1 MIKKNEKNINDKA
14 LKTISQANKKAV
26 ILIIFSIIFSVLFII
41 GIFYYFFVSK
51 LDIAKKNDEPL
62 YFSILFIDDN
72 RDIYGAYV
80 GIISSLNDRIGLIGI
95 PRNIALWE
103 NKSLSPVVI
112 DQLYK
117 NGGENAVFRA
127 IENSVNKK
135 ITYRIAID
143 NNQISDIIDLIGG
156 VKMYVETPIEY
167 KNEEKGYELSFDI
180 GEWMFTGKKV
190 ISYLHYLTM
199 KGYEDIETLYRLED
213 IVVNCMIGFI
223 QNPQLR
229 NIINSKDMRDVIFS
243 KLKSNLR
250 PPDIKAFM
258 NILANSNERTLV
270 IENIDARV
278 DDNGILTPIF
288 DGSAFI
294 KQMDD
299 LTLYVELKTQ
309 KSELNNEDVSL
320 TVLNATTVG
329 GLADRINIRMRYR
342 GFSAGEY
349 GNFGTNL
356 NESVV
361 LIRDG
366 QIEKA
371 FMVANEGR
379 VSRVYAKTDR
389 RVLNNAVLIL
399 GNDYYEIT
407 Q

>member
-1 MIKKNEKNINDKA
+1 NN
-14 LKTISQANKKAV
+14 
-26 ILIIFSIIFSVLFII
+26 
-41 GIFYYFFVSK
+41 
-51 LDIAKKNDEPL
+51 
-62 YFSILFIDDN
+62 
-72 RDIYGAYV
+72 DIYGAYV
-80 GIISSLNDRIGLIGI
+80 GIISSLNNRIGLIGL
-95 PRNIALWE
+95 PKNIALWE
-103 NKSLSPVVI
+103 NDNSSAEVI
-112 DQLYK
+112 EQLYK

-143 NNQISDIIDLIGG
+143 NNQISDIIDLMGG
-156 VKMYVETPIEY
+156 VKMYVEEPINY
-167 KNEEKGYELSFDI
+167 KDEEKGYELSFDI
-180 GEWMFTGKKV
+180 GEWLFTGKKV
-190 ISYLHYLTM
+190 ISYLHYLNM

-213 IVVNCMIGFI
+213 VIVNSMISLI
-223 QNPQLR
+223 QSPQLR
-229 NIINSKDMRDVIFS
+229 NIIHSKDMRKAIFGS
-243 KLKSNLR
+243 MKSNLR
-250 PPDIKAFM
+250 PPDMKAIM

-278 DDNGILTPIF
+278 SDNGILTPIF

-320 TVLNATTVG
+320 TVLNATTVV

-379 VSRVYAKTDR
+379 VTRVYAKTDR

>member
-1 MIKKNEKNINDKA
+1 MNNSEKKLNDKA

-26 ILIIFSIIFSVLFII
+26 MLIIFSIIFSVSLIVVV
-41 GIFYYFFVSK
+41 FYYFFISK

-62 YFSILFIDDN
+62 YFSVLFIDDN
-72 RDIYGAYV
+72 NDIYGAYV
-80 GIISSLNDRIGLIGI
+80 GIISSLNNRIGLIGL

-103 NKSLSPVVI
+103 NNDSAPQAI
-112 DQLYK
+112 EELYK

-156 VKMYVETPIEY
+156 VKMYVEEPIEF
-167 KNEEKGYELSFDI
+167 KDEETGYELSFGI
-180 GEWMFTGKKV
+180 GEWLFTSSKV
-190 ISYLHYLTM
+190 ISYLHYLQM
-199 KGYEDIETLYRLED
+199 NGYSDIETLYRLED
-213 IVVNCMIGFI
+213 VIINSMIGFI
-223 QNPQLR
+223 QSPQLR
-229 NIINSKDMRDVIFS
+229 NILHSKDMRKAIAS
-243 KLKSNLR
+243 KVKSNLR
-250 PPDIKAFM
+250 PPDIKAIM
-258 NILANSNERTLV
+258 DILANSNERTLV
-270 IENIDARV
+270 IENIDARI

-288 DGSAFI
+288 EGSAFI

-379 VSRVYAKTDR
+379 VTRVYAKTDR

>member
-1 MIKKNEKNINDKA
+1 MKNKNEKNISI
-14 LKTISQANKKAV
+14 KTISQANQKS
-26 ILIIFSIIFSVLFII
+26 IMLIIFAVIFSLLFIA
-41 GIFYYFFVSK
+41 GIFYYFFISK
-51 LDIAKKNDEPL
+51 LDIAKKNDSPL
-62 YFSILFIDDN
+62 YFSVLFIDDN
-72 RDIYGAYV
+72 NDIYGAYV
-80 GIISSLNDRIGLIGI
+80 GIISSLNNRIGLIGL
-95 PRNIALWE
+95 PKNIALWE
-103 NKSLSPVVI
+103 NDNSSAEVI
-112 DQLYK
+112 EQLYK

-143 NNQISDIIDLIGG
+143 NNQISDIIDLMGG
-156 VKMYVETPIEY
+156 VKMYVEEPINY
-167 KNEEKGYELSFDI
+167 KDEEKGYELSFDI
-180 GEWMFTGKKV
+180 GEWLFTGKKV
-190 ISYLHYLTM
+190 ISYLHYLNM

-213 IVVNCMIGFI
+213 VIVNSMISLI
-223 QNPQLR
+223 QSPQLR
-229 NIINSKDMRDVIFS
+229 NIIHSKDMRKAIFGS
-243 KLKSNLR
+243 MKSNLR
-250 PPDIKAFM
+250 PPDMKAIM

-278 DDNGILTPIF
+278 SDNGILTPIF

-320 TVLNATTVG
+320 TVLNATTVV

-379 VSRVYAKTDR
+379 VTRVYAKTDR